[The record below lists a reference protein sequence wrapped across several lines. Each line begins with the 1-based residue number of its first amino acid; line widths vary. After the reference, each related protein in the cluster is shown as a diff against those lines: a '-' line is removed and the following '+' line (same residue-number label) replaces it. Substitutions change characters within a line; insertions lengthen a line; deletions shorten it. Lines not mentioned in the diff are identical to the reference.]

1 MVDDVTVA
9 SQLIGTGA
17 GIRSGSPCWAYHS
30 FTIAKWAPPSPPAP
44 LRDLASAHR
53 PLQESDNTVT
63 LAFPHAQSPWVAI
76 PQILKTVGAS
86 VTIPDNTTP
95 SQAQNT
101 PLFPSSFLP
110 TTFSIPI
117 FNLFTSNVHYFFSL
131 ISWAGS
137 LFTPAIMSA
146 FMYTHHHQQQQH
158 PHHGMPSNN
167 HHGRT
172 RRGPKMAQHNAQ
184 RQFRGV
190 KSMRELAEAP
200 AVTAFRARF
209 EAGRS
214 FDLDDDLEFCPNLLT
229 DEDVCCDRRL
239 RSLSPVRSF
248 LPSSGP
254 LEHRRQNQESPPE
267 TSLLTNPQLH
277 SIHSA
282 SSDRSSLSS
291 GSPDTS
297 PLQHQIQP
305 VQQVTPSISLSPAQ
319 ANSYVHGVATNPN
332 HLQYQQQPQANRTRK
347 VIPIVNP
354 NTGMTMTSPPSSI
367 SPAMMQTAQRRW

>member
-1 MVDDVTVA
+1 
-9 SQLIGTGA
+9 
-17 GIRSGSPCWAYHS
+17 
-30 FTIAKWAPPSPPAP
+30 
-44 LRDLASAHR
+44 
-53 PLQESDNTVT
+53 
-63 LAFPHAQSPWVAI
+63 
-76 PQILKTVGAS
+76 
-86 VTIPDNTTP
+86 
-95 SQAQNT
+95 
-101 PLFPSSFLP
+101 
-110 TTFSIPI
+110 
-117 FNLFTSNVHYFFSL
+117 
-131 ISWAGS
+131 
-137 LFTPAIMSA
+137 
-146 FMYTHHHQQQQH
+146 
-158 PHHGMPSNN
+158 MPSNN

-229 DEDVCCDRRL
+229 EDD
-239 RSLSPVRSF
+239 
-248 LPSSGP
+248 
-254 LEHRRQNQESPPE
+254 
-267 TSLLTNPQLH
+267 LH

-305 VQQVTPSISLSPAQ
+305 VQQVAPSISLSPAQ
-319 ANSYVHGVATNPN
+319 TNSYVHASVAATHSHINF
-332 HLQYQQQPQANRTRK
+332 QQPQANRTRK